1 MIQRKQT
8 VFLFAAVVLTIVC
21 LCLPLC
27 RFTVSDDVGSTFS
40 MYNLWIVDAQGGHN
54 LSVWALFAILLVTCP
69 IGLFTIFAFHNRVA
83 QGRLCAFNILLIVG
97 WYVVFAIFLL
107 GFTNTLGTLH
117 LAFASVLPLLS
128 AILYF
133 LARKAILADEAL
145 VRAADRIR

>member
-8 VFLFAAVVLTIVC
+8 VFLFVAVVLTVVC
-21 LCLPLC
+21 LCMPLC
-27 RFTVSDDVGSTFS
+27 RFTTTDDIGSQLV
-40 MYNLWIVDAQGGHN
+40 MYNLWLTNAEGGHD

-69 IGLFTIFAFHNRVA
+69 IGLFTIFSFHNRIV
-83 QGRLCAFNILLIVG
+83 QSRFCLFNILLILG
-97 WYVVFAIFLL
+97 WYVVFIIFML
-107 GFTNTLGTLH
+107 GFSNPLGTRH
-117 LAFASVLPLLS
+117 LALASVFPLVS